1 MIQFCHP
8 GSIMEG
14 TEDLSIR
21 LGDRLA
27 STEKEAATSG
37 AVLLQRP
44 AVGTVIGVLGQG
56 AGHQRSKQE
65 YSHSVICSFM
75 QSQLQIW
82 CIYTRHII
90 KLLIKD
96 FSVQTTQLLLSL
108 GPVPIRLLFKAQ
120 DYKSKKLRLPKP
132 TLA

>member
-1 MIQFCHP
+1 MIQLSHP

-14 TEDLSIR
+14 TEHLSIR
-21 LGDRLA
+21 LGDRFA
-27 STEKEAATSG
+27 STEKEAAASR

-65 YSHSVICSFM
+65 YSHSAICSFM
-75 QSQLQIW
+75 QSLVQIW

-96 FSVQTTQLLLSL
+96 LCVQTTQLLLSL
-108 GPVPIRLLFKAQ
+108 
-120 DYKSKKLRLPKP
+120 
-132 TLA
+132 